1 MEDWI
6 KTQSASPPTFQSSN
20 LPIRIRIL
28 NTLADIRHKIADW
41 PELITLLTFA
51 LVFLFFTVAV
61 ADTFLSALALSNILT
76 FGSIT
81 GVVVIGVAF
90 LMISGEFDLSVG
102 SNLAVA
108 SYVFALAV
116 VGGVP
121 ALAAMGLALMVSVL
135 LGLINGVI
143 VAYSRIPSFIV
154 TLGTLFAYRGLARI
168 LGGGTAVK
176 YTPEE
181 LPALFTY
188 LNGSLPPLNNL
199 FEQVGNFRAS
209 SLWFIGLVIV
219 MTIVLERTRYGNWTF
234 ATGGNAL
241 AARSQGVNVRRVKI
255 LNFMLSGG
263 LAGLAGVLTFA
274 QRNSA
279 TPLAGTGLELIAV
292 AGAVIGGV
300 RLSGGY
306 GTIIG
311 ASLGVLLMS
320 MLEQGL
326 ALMGIPNEIFRA
338 VAGFIIIVTVAVNTY
353 LRKEE

>member
-1 MEDWI
+1 MNSL
-6 KTQSASPPTFQSSN
+6 T
-20 LPIRIRIL
+20 
-28 NTLADIRHKIADW
+28 DIRHKIADF
-41 PELITLLTFA
+41 PELITLLTFV
-51 LVFLFFTVAV
+51 LVFLFFAAAV
-61 ADTFLSALALSNILT
+61 ADTFLSPLALSNILT

-81 GVVVIGVAF
+81 GVVVIGIAF

-108 SYVFALAV
+108 SYVFALALVGEVPV
-116 VGGVP
+116 VV
-121 ALAAMGLALMVSVL
+121 AMVLALVVSAL
-135 LGLINGVI
+135 LGLINGLI

-168 LGGGTAVK
+168 LGGGSPVK
-176 YTPEE
+176 YTPAE
-181 LPALFTY
+181 LPALFSY
-188 LNGSLPPLNNL
+188 LNGSLTPLNNL
-199 FEQVGNFRAS
+199 FEQTGNFRAS
-209 SLWFIGLVIV
+209 SLWFIGLLML

-241 AARSQGVNVRRVKI
+241 AARSQGVNVRKVKI
-255 LNFMLSGG
+255 LNFVLSGT

-279 TPLAGTGLELIAV
+279 TPLAGTGMELIAV

-300 RLSGGY
+300 RLTGGY
-306 GTIIG
+306 GTLIG
-311 ASLGVLLMS
+311 AGIGVLLMS

-338 VAGFIIIVTVAVNTY
+338 VAGFIIIITVAINTY
-353 LRKEE
+353 LAKGE